1 MSGRLTRRDLAHVFT
16 RLLFLQATVHRRGM
30 QNIGLMHALDAA
42 APRLS
47 ENGLALVA
55 RHAEYFN
62 TNPHMAPLVV
72 GGVLRIEEEAESTA
86 PASVSRF
93 KQAAASALAAA
104 GDVFFS
110 GALKPLA
117 LTLACLSAI
126 YNFFAGL
133 VVILVLYNAAVI
145 YCRYRGITFGY
156 ARGWR
161 LVDAFSGPRVQ
172 RLLGIA
178 RGVAAFAGGL
188 LAGSIFSRARSDGI
202 VTVAILVGVTGLA
215 WLGSRRGITAPRLAA
230 ALFPVSWV
238 IAMVLK

>member
-1 MSGRLTRRDLAHVFT
+1 VSGQLTRRDLARVFT

-47 ENGLALVA
+47 RNGTSLLA

-72 GGVLRIEEEAESTA
+72 GGVLRIEEEVESTG

-126 YNFFAGL
+126 YNFFPGL
-133 VVILVLYNAAVI
+133 VGILILYNAAVF
-145 YCRYRGITFGY
+145 YCRYRGITLGY
-156 ARGWR
+156 ARGWG
-161 LVDAFSGPRVQ
+161 LVEVFSRPSVQ

-188 LAGSIFSRARSDGI
+188 LAGAILSRARTDGTT
-202 VTVAILVGVTGLA
+202 TVAMLLGVTGLA
-215 WLGSRRGITAPRLAA
+215 WLASRRGITAPRAA
-230 ALFPVSWV
+230 VILFPVSWIV
-238 IAMVLK
+238 AMVLK